1 MSAHSAFIPY
11 WQQGWIFIYLK
22 GGVEIFL
29 VGCKRHHSVSFRK
42 KNLFAKQNLIGA
54 QTHRQTD
61 IKTDTFTTYARILKA
76 HSHSLKSGLTHTHS
90 GADLA

>member
-1 MSAHSAFIPY
+1 MCRKFGCAPDMSAHSAFIPY

-42 KNLFAKQNLIGA
+42 NNLFAKQNLIGA

-61 IKTDTFTTYARILKA
+61 IKTDTFYYLCPYSK
-76 HSHSLKSGLTHTHS
+76 SSLALT
-90 GADLA
+90 